1 MNRIL
6 ASVLV
11 TINALL
17 GFVLIMGSIA
27 FAKFAFERIYSGEL
41 PPDVFPYAN
50 MIAIGLPVFGI
61 ALAAYLC
68 GMIVLLAL
76 IEGHLKAIKE
86 QGELYRPNKAR
97 ERSEPK
103 MGV

>member
-27 FAKFAFERIYSGEL
+27 FAKFAFERIYSGQL

-50 MIAIGLPVFGI
+50 M
-61 ALAAYLC
+61 
-68 GMIVLLAL
+68 MLLAYPYS
-76 IEGHLKAIKE
+76 A
-86 QGELYRPNKAR
+86 
-97 ERSEPK
+97 
-103 MGV
+103 

>member
-27 FAKFAFERIYSGEL
+27 FAKFAFERIYSGQL
-41 PPDVFPYAN
+41 PPEVFPYAN
-50 MIAIGLPVFGI
+50 MIRYWRTRIRNSVGGVSLWDDSHFG
-61 ALAAYLC
+61 AYRKPSK
-68 GMIVLLAL
+68 
-76 IEGHLKAIKE
+76 GH
-86 QGELYRPNKAR
+86 
-97 ERSEPK
+97 
-103 MGV
+103 